1 MGVSFRRFLI
11 DQNEELYC
19 LPGAKFERMLRDPT
33 THCLPR
39 FAGTR
44 VRMANLAVE
53 TLDRQAIRVVW
64 STFGILTFDG
74 EGYFDPD
81 AFERQQWAR
90 AELALAPPPDDSG
103 KAEKVV
109 DAASRFVAQGGSW
122 TPSKALARRI
132 DEVALG
138 RVKCV
143 RL

>member
-11 DQNEELYC
+11 DQNEELYR
-19 LPGAKFERMLRDPT
+19 LPGAQFERMLRDPT
-33 THCLPR
+33 SHCQPR

-44 VRMANLAVE
+44 VRMANLVVE
-53 TLDRQAIRVVW
+53 LLDRQAIRIVW

-74 EGYFDPD
+74 EGYIDPS
-81 AFERQQWAR
+81 AFERHQSAR
-90 AELALAPPPDDSG
+90 AELALAPPPEESG
-103 KAEKVV
+103 IAEKVV